1 MRTIK
6 RKVDVYIT
14 PSVGEVAK
22 CIWGMDSDEQ
32 VFLLEELYRLAFKE
46 SKGGYLQLSYIAD
59 DVIKRK
65 SQKDIGKLIDIL
77 HEYLGKQNYS

>member
-1 MRTIK
+1 M
-6 RKVDVYIT
+6 
-14 PSVGEVAK
+14 GEVAK